1 MGNRSGRQSP
11 QEQLKQRTINKQ
23 QHIKED
29 EQIAKLVMLGIG
41 EGGKTT
47 LFRQMHL
54 VHGQGLTRETRTT
67 YKAAIHEKVI
77 VDVQHLLK
85 ENAEHKEDEEFRLSV
100 SSAALAEKL
109 LKVSRTDN
117 LTPQIGEWLHELW
130 SDPGFRH
137 TFERRKT
144 IDVAESTSYFL
155 GKIDLLV
162 KEDYLLE
169 DDDILRMRVRT
180 TGLLKDN
187 FAIDKLKIVLCTG
200 GSQRNERRKWPGMFE
215 GVTAV
220 LYVVAISEYDQFL
233 WEDESTLRT
242 TESLEVFDHLVAQY
256 FPSTPII
263 LILTKKDLFDQKF
276 LKVPLKDYF
285 PDFTGDRVE
294 EGYEFLKQMYRSRLP
309 HNKFHCYVM
318 TAIDSSDFKRVFQEI
333 QKVVNKIQM
342 EDHSLL

>member
-1 MGNRSGRQSP
+1 MGNRTASQSP
-11 QEQLKQRTINKQ
+11 KERVKQQTVNKQ
-23 QHIKED
+23 QDTDGD
-29 EQIAKLVMLGIG
+29 EQIAKVLMLGIG
-41 EGGKTT
+41 EGGKAT
-47 LFRQMHL
+47 LFRHMNL
-54 VHGQGLTRETRTT
+54 LHGQGITQDMRIV
-67 YKAAIHEKVI
+67 YKAAIHAQVI
-77 VDVQHLLK
+77 ENMHHLLK
-85 ENAEHKEDEEFRLSV
+85 ENEERKEGEEFRLSG
-100 SSAALAEKL
+100 SSAALASKL
-109 LKVSRTDN
+109 LEVSKVDK
-117 LTPQIGEWLHELW
+117 LTPQIGDWLRELW
-130 SDPGFRH
+130 SDPAFRH
-137 TFERRKT
+137 TFENRKT
-144 IDVAESTSYFL
+144 TDVAESTSHFL
-155 GKIDLLV
+155 DKIDLLV
-162 KEDYLLE
+162 KEDYIL
-169 DDDILRMRVRT
+169 DDDDALRLRVRL
-180 TGLLKDN
+180 TGFLEGR
-187 FAIDKLKIVLCTG
+187 FTIDKLKILLCTA